1 MRVKITELTEEEF
14 KENEKMLK
22 VIDNYLKFF
31 PKDNSALTN
40 ESFYKIINMLK
51 LNFKNIYDFNKSD
64 HSIGFGNNISISI
77 KNKDFY
83 YNIRTHIDLSFP
95 LVVGVYFNHG
105 RLGYVTEKY
114 YYDIE
119 DEWKWFT
126 DKLLAYNPVDYDLA
140 NDYFVYDTENGRKI
154 LLDFEKIEEELKIK
168 IQAKILKVKLERK
181 KAEIEKLKKEIEESE
196 DNN

>member
-40 ESFYKIINMLK
+40 ENFYKIMNMLK
-51 LNFKNIYDFNKSD
+51 LNFKNIRDFKKSKYLIRFND
-64 HSIGFGNNISISI
+64 NIFIFKS
-77 KNKDFY
+77 KDSY
-83 YNIRTHIDLSFP
+83 TITHIDLSKFP